1 MVSVKDLA
9 ESLSVTRQTV
19 RNEMRRQGISPT
31 ESRDDHGRPCFMLE
45 EEQAEKISAVIRK
58 RQEIREEEKPS
69 ELERLKKEKAA
80 LEASNEYLAERYA
93 ENVDKTKSLEA
104 EIEHLRVLLSGK
116 EELLAA
122 KEELIAAKEEQIRK
136 EEEHVS
142 ELARTMENLSESL
155 KASQVLAAGYQ
166 KRIEQLTAPRQTE
179 QPNGDPEQGSAK
191 KWWQFWK

>member
-69 ELERLKKEKAA
+69 ELERLKKEKAT
-80 LEASNEYLAERYA
+80 LEASHEYLAERYA
-93 ENVDKTKSLEA
+93 EAVEKTKELEV
-104 EIEHLRVLLSGK
+104 ELEQLRSQLKAK
-116 EELLAA
+116 EDLLAA
-122 KEELIAAKEEQIRK
+122 KDALISAKDDQIRK
-136 EEEHVS
+136 EEEHRV
-142 ELARTMENLSESL
+142 ELARTMDNLSESL
-155 KASQVLAAGYQ
+155 KAAQVLAAGSQ
-166 KRIEQLTAPRQTE
+166 QRIEQH
-179 QPNGDPEQGSAK
+179 NDK